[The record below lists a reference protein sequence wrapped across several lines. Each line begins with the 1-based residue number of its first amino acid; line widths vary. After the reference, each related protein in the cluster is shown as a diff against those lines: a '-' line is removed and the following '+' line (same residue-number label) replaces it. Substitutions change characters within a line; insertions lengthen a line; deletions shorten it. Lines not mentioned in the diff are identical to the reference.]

1 MTQGFEMKNTHDLK
15 TDTKVFQDVLDG
27 NKTFEIRF
35 NDRDFQV
42 GDSVLLKE
50 TQFTGEQIESGQPL
64 IFTGREI
71 HKRISYLL
79 SGYGLQVG
87 WVILGIADE
96 AGQQS
101 RQAEID
107 ALKSEAINVNNEFYA
122 DGQKSM
128 RKIMQGRIDEL
139 QKRID
144 ELQTKLDS
152 LQHTSSKVLSA
163 ISLSCASY
171 LCEIKKLRKAIND
184 IKNHLEGLSEKH
196 VSTHAYLGVLDILD
210 ILKGNKDEK

>member
-1 MTQGFEMKNTHDLK
+1 MTQGFEMKNTHYLK

-50 TQFTGEQIESGQPL
+50 TKFTGEQIESGQPL

-79 SGYGLQVG
+79 SGYGLQDG

-96 AGQQS
+96 S
-101 RQAEID
+101 
-107 ALKSEAINVNNEFYA
+107 
-122 DGQKSM
+122 GQKSQQA
-128 RKIMQGRIDEL
+128 KIDEL
-139 QKRID
+139 QGRVDGALKI
-144 ELQTKLDS
+144 LDGMR
-152 LQHTSSKVLSA
+152 HNGAHRA
-163 ISLSCASY
+163 I
-171 LCEIKKLRKAIND
+171 
-184 IKNHLEGLSEKH
+184 
-196 VSTHAYLGVLDILD
+196 D
-210 ILKGNKDEK
+210 ILKGNKDEN

>member
-79 SGYGLQVG
+79 SGYGLQDG

-101 RQAEID
+101 QQGEVDRLQTEID
-107 ALKSEAINVNNEFYA
+107 EL
-122 DGQKSM
+122 
-128 RKIMQGRIDEL
+128 QGRIDKAIVQINL
-139 QKRID
+139 YY
-144 ELQTKLDS
+144 DS
-152 LQHTSSKVLSA
+152 DGMEDIVLSD
-163 ISLSCASY
+163 IS
-171 LCEIKKLRKAIND
+171 E
-184 IKNHLEGLSEKH
+184 
-196 VSTHAYLGVLDILD
+196 
-210 ILKGNKDEK
+210 ILKGEK